1 MVMELNMFSHTRALL
16 FGTFAILGTLP
27 GLAATPD
34 SPKGILTNALPL
46 TEVTLYSSGLGFFQ
60 RTGQVE
66 GRAAVELSFKTDDV
80 NDLLKSMVVQD
91 LDGGRVSTVSYSSR
105 DPLAKTLKSFAIDLA
120 SNPGLGG
127 LLGQLR
133 GEDVEVLR
141 PTPLRGT
148 VVGVETKT
156 EPVGERGTV
165 EREYLVMLTEDGLQ
179 SVPLHQVKSVNLM
192 NPRLNTELRQALQAL
207 AAGHDTEKKP
217 VTILFEGTGQRRVA
231 VAYVAQTPVWKT
243 SYRLV
248 LDDGGKPYF
257 QGWAIVENTSDAD
270 WENVRLSLVSGR
282 PISFAMDLYQPLYTA
297 RPVVEPE
304 LYLSLRP
311 PVHSDAMDRDE
322 AAVALAP
329 NALVEERVA
338 TATKG
343 VPVLGD
349 RPALGRL
356 FRQEDRSAGYR
367 VNALAGLGEATVRAA
382 EGGAAGELFQYVIQ
396 TPVSLARQKSAML
409 PIISQHLEAEK
420 VSIYNAQVQ
429 SKHPLNGLR
438 LKNTSSMHL
447 MQGPITVFDAGAY
460 AGDGRMED
468 LAAGQDRLISY
479 ALDIKT
485 EVEPQVTQQPAEL
498 LSVAL
503 RKGTLLITRRTAQE
517 KTYAIRNRDQKK
529 KTVLVEHPFRTD
541 WELVAPKEPS
551 ERTRDV
557 YRFAIEAAPGAVQ
570 KLVVQ
575 EQTRGTEIL
584 ELASEGLDTIA
595 FYVRAKQV
603 GPRVKEALEKV
614 VSMRER
620 LDRTAADKA
629 RREQRVSEIS
639 QEQSR
644 LRENMNRL
652 SQTSDLYRRYV
663 TKLDQQETELES
675 LRKQIETA
683 KDRETEQR
691 RELNDFLMNLD
702 AA

>member
-1 MVMELNMFSHTRALL
+1 MESKMSSHLCRLL
-16 FGTFAILGTLP
+16 FGTLALLSALP
-27 GLAATPD
+27 ALAAGPEMA
-34 SPKGILTNALPL
+34 SGILTNALPL
-46 TEVTLYSSGLGFFQ
+46 KEVTLYSSGLGFFQ
-60 RTGQVE
+60 RAGEVE
-66 GRAAVELSFKTDDV
+66 GKATVELSFKTDDV

-91 LDGGRVSTVSYSSR
+91 FDGGQVSTVTYSSR

-133 GEDVEVLR
+133 GDEVEVLR

-148 VVGVETKT
+148 VMGVETKT
-156 EPVGERGTV
+156 EPVGDSATV
-165 EREYLVMLTEDGLQ
+165 DREYLVMLTEDGLQ
-179 SVPLHQVKSVNLM
+179 SVPLHQVQSIKLL

-207 AAGHDTEKKP
+207 AAGHDTQKKP
-217 VTILFEGTGQRRVA
+217 VTILFEGTGKRRVA

-270 WENVRLSLVSGR
+270 WENIRLSLVSGR
-282 PISFAMDLYQPLYTA
+282 PISFAMDLYQPLYTT

-311 PVHSDAMDRDE
+311 PVHGDAMARGE
-322 AAVALAP
+322 AVLGLEG
-329 NALVEERVA
+329 NGIVEERVA
-338 TATKG
+338 TAAAKG

-356 FRQEDRSAGYR
+356 FRQQEISTGYR
-367 VNALAGLGEATVRAA
+367 VNALAGLGEATIRAA
-382 EGGAAGELFQYVIQ
+382 QGGAAGELFQYVIES
-396 TPVSLARQKSAML
+396 PVSLARQKSAML
-409 PIISQHLEAEK
+409 PIISAHLEAEK
-420 VSIYNAQVQ
+420 VSIFNAQVQ

-438 LKNTSSMHL
+438 LKNSSSMHL
-447 MQGPITVFDAGAY
+447 MQGPITVFDGGAY

-485 EVEPQVTQQPAEL
+485 EVEAQVTQQPAEL
-498 LSVAL
+498 LTVAL
-503 RKGTLLITRRTAQE
+503 RKGTLLITRRTAE
-517 KTYAIRNRDQKK
+517 EMTYVIRNRDQKK
-529 KTVLVEHPFRTD
+529 KTVLVEHPFRAN
-541 WELVAPKEPS
+541 WELVAPKEPR

-557 YRFAIEAAPGAVQ
+557 YRFAIEASPGATQ
-570 KLVVQ
+570 KLLVQ
-575 EQTRGTEIL
+575 EQTRGTETL
-584 ELASEGLDTIA
+584 QLANEGLDLIA
-595 FYVRAKQV
+595 FYIKAKQV
-603 GPRVKEALEKV
+603 SPQVKEALEKV

-620 LDRTAADKA
+620 LDRTAAERT

-639 QEQSR
+639 QEQVR

-652 SQTSDLYRRYV
+652 SQASDLYRRYV

-675 LRKQIETA
+675 LRKQIEAA
-683 KDRETEQR
+683 KDRESEQR
-691 RELNDFLMNLD
+691 RELDDFLMNLE